1 LKLKHRVPADAEP
14 ARLDRYLADVLGL
27 SRVRIKEALDAGAVR
42 VDGKRP
48 RKGDRVVPGSEIT
61 GEVSAGT
68 AAVEPQPELP
78 LAVLVEAPEFVVLDK
93 PAGVPSHPLREGER
107 GTLANALVA
116 RFPECAEASPD
127 PRECGL
133 AHRLDVETSG
143 AIVAARSR
151 EAYEALRAAFS
162 ERRVGKRYLAL
173 VGGAPGE
180 GGEIEL
186 PIAHHPKNPRR
197 MVACADEEEAARLKA
212 RDAVTRYRVL
222 ERLGDLALVEAEIPT
237 GVMHQIRVHLAAVG
251 APVAGDALYGGPEV
265 PGLSRQFLHAARLEF
280 PHPRSGEAVVA
291 EVPLPDELEKV
302 LASLRAGSAASR

>member
-1 LKLKHRVPADAEP
+1 MKLTHRVPAQIEP
-14 ARLDRYLADVLGL
+14 ARLDRYLADALGL
-27 SRVRIKEALDAGAVR
+27 SRVRIKEALDAGTIR

-61 GEVSAGT
+61 GEVSAGA
-68 AAVEPQPELP
+68 AAVEPQPELS
-78 LAVLVEAPEFVVLDK
+78 LSVLVEAPEFVVLDK
-93 PAGVPSHPLREGER
+93 PAGLPSHPLREGER

-116 RFPECAEASPD
+116 HFPECGEASPD

-151 EAYEALRAAFS
+151 AAYETLRGAFS
-162 ERRVGKRYLAL
+162 ERRGGKRYLAL

-197 MVACADEEEAARLKA
+197 MLACADEEEAARLKA

-251 APVAGDALYGGPEV
+251 APVAGDALYGGPAV
-265 PGLSRQFLHAARLEF
+265 SGLSRQFLHAARLEF
-280 PHPRSGEAVVA
+280 AHPRTGEAVIA
-291 EVPLPDELEKV
+291 EAPLPAELEQV
-302 LASLRAGSAASR
+302 LASLRAGSAAS